1 VLEGNVTSW
10 RSAVLL
16 EAAAHYSPAYR
27 GIRTIST
34 GGILKRKYVEYAG
47 GARELYNLESD
58 AHELTNKHD
67 TASPPDA
74 LQARL
79 KPLISCASDSCR
91 AAENGS

>member
-1 VLEGNVTSW
+1 VVGHQ
-10 RSAVLL
+10 A
-16 EAAAHYSPAYR
+16 AYR

-47 GARELYNLESD
+47 GARELYNLEYD
-58 AHELTNKHD
+58 THELTNKHD
-67 TASPPDA
+67 AASPPDA

-79 KPLISCASDSCR
+79 TALRSCASDSCR